1 MWTCWLI
8 RRKVVSNQRNGSWS
22 QGDKVRADGKM
33 QQPLF
38 HAIPRQHGPHCTAS
52 VYHHL
57 QFALEFRKY
66 PLGMALQLNVQFIS
80 HQRECVELITWDKQQ
95 WSDWVSVQIH
105 WSPLQGILPNFLVTS
120 TITHFM
126 CFFPPSFL
134 SLCLKPGSC
143 SEWLTLV
150 RFGEPLKQFHYLH
163 EIGMIWMNVLYRI
176 TVRSF
181 HRIPCFDSVSP
192 DVCLG
197 GPSAV
202 RSIWIKL

>member
-1 MWTCWLI
+1 MPIPPVPLMPDRDEGWLWLTP
-8 RRKVVSNQRNGSWS
+8 GL
-22 QGDKVRADGKM
+22 A
-33 QQPLF
+33 PLLLPGF
-38 HAIPRQHGPHCTAS
+38 YGAAMIW
-52 VYHHL
+52 
-57 QFALEFRKY
+57 
-66 PLGMALQLNVQFIS
+66 LGFSANTL
-80 HQRECVELITWDKQQ
+80 K
-95 WSDWVSVQIH
+95 
-105 WSPLQGILPNFLVTS
+105 PLQGVLPNFLVTS